1 MENDL
6 RGNENWFELK
16 GVRVSG
22 VRVSEGLS
30 YRESTVVVL
39 CSQFHLECVY
49 TRTALR
55 YPSCR
60 HTTWP
65 SLMSQPLSDTR
76 PHTPP
81 NFTSILPA
89 LELLDPRS
97 RTLPST
103 KETKTQQ

>member
-6 RGNENWFELK
+6 RGNENWFELA
-16 GVRVSG
+16 G

-60 HTTWP
+60 HTT
-65 SLMSQPLSDTR
+65 
-76 PHTPP
+76 
-81 NFTSILPA
+81 
-89 LELLDPRS
+89 
-97 RTLPST
+97 
-103 KETKTQQ
+103 